1 MAFKTMVVQSL
12 LTATALLA
20 GGRAFADDAP
30 VEKPAVDRP
39 ALPQPS
45 PSAPAA
51 SSGSGQ
57 NQSSG
62 RSSSGSQAS
71 HQTKRSDGAAAGANA
86 QTAGGGNSR
95 GIFPYLAVG
104 PGVLIG
110 LSGGRDFERTNPAL
124 TGAFGLEIPVARATG
139 LAFELNGDLEL
150 AASAD
155 RGTYT
160 ALLVRA
166 RIGRMLTPR
175 NRLWGAVGLGSAGYQ
190 SGALAFGLAGGT
202 SLMLVPKF
210 GLDFSANLGLLSS
223 SSTNINGV
231 PTDYPGGAVLLL
243 AVRALFELHR

>member
-12 LTATALLA
+12 LTAIALLA
-20 GGRAFADDAP
+20 SSRAFADDAP

-45 PSAPAA
+45 PSTPAPA
-51 SSGSGQ
+51 SGSGQ

-62 RSSSGSQAS
+62 RSSSGSQAPRQS
-71 HQTKRSDGAAAGANA
+71 KRSESSAAGANA
-86 QTAGGGNSR
+86 QTGGGGNSR
-95 GIFPYLAVG
+95 GIFPYLGVG

-124 TGAFGLEIPVARATG
+124 TGAFGVEFPVAPATG
-139 LAFELNGDLEL
+139 LAIELNGDLEL

-166 RIGRMLTPR
+166 RLGRMLTPR

-190 SGALAFGLAGGT
+190 SGSLAFGLAGGT

-223 SSTNINGV
+223 SSTNINGA
-231 PTDYPGGAVLLL
+231 PADYPGGAVLLI

>member
-20 GGRAFADDAP
+20 SARAFADDAP

-45 PSAPAA
+45 PSTPAA
-51 SSGSGQ
+51 SSASSE
-57 NQSSG
+57 NQGSG
-62 RSSSGSQAS
+62 RSSTKRETS
-71 HQTKRSDGAAAGANA
+71 HQSKRSGD
-86 QTAGGGNSR
+86 TAGGAGADAGGASNTR
-95 GIFPYLAVG
+95 GIFPYFAVG

-124 TGAFGLEIPVARATG
+124 TGAFGVEIPVARATG

-160 ALLVRA
+160 AVLVRA

-190 SGALAFGLAGGT
+190 SGSLAFGLAGGT

-210 GLDFSANLGLLSS
+210 GLDFSANLALLGS
-223 SSTNINGV
+223 SSTNINGA
-231 PTDYPGGAVLLL
+231 PADYPGGAVLLL

>member
-20 GGRAFADDAP
+20 SGRAFADDAP

-45 PSAPAA
+45 PSTPAPA
-51 SSGSGQ
+51 SESGQ
-57 NQSSG
+57 SRSSS
-62 RSSSGSQAS
+62 RSSSGSQPS
-71 HQTKRSDGAAAGANA
+71 HPTKRSDSTSAGANA

-110 LSGGRDFERTNPAL
+110 LSGGRDFERTNPAI
-124 TGAFGLEIPVARATG
+124 TGAFGVEFPVARATG
-139 LAFELNGDLEL
+139 LAVELNGDLEL

-166 RIGRMLTPR
+166 RIGRMFTPR
-175 NRLWGAVGLGSAGYQ
+175 NRLWGAVGLGTAGYQ
-190 SGALAFGLAGGT
+190 SGSFAFGLAGGT

-210 GLDFSANLGLLSS
+210 GLDFSANLSLLGASN
-223 SSTNINGV
+223 TNINGV
-231 PTDYPGGAVLLL
+231 PTEYPGGAVLLF
-243 AVRALFELHR
+243 AVRGVFELHR

>member
-1 MAFKTMVVQSL
+1 MAFKTMVAQSL
-12 LTATALLA
+12 LTAAALLSSTP
-20 GGRAFADDAP
+20 AFADDAP

-45 PSAPAA
+45 PSAPAT
-51 SSGSGQ
+51 SSGSNQ

-62 RSSSGSQAS
+62 RSSSGNEAS
-71 HQTKRSDGAAAGANA
+71 RQSKQSGGSAAGAGA
-86 QTAGGGNSR
+86 QTGGGGNAR
-95 GIFPYLAVG
+95 GVFPYLAIG

-110 LSGGRDFERTNPAL
+110 LSGGPDFERTNPAL
-124 TGAFGLEIPVARATG
+124 TGALGLEIPVARATG

-150 AASAD
+150 AAGTD

-166 RIGRMLTPR
+166 RLGRMLTPR

-190 SGALAFGLAGGT
+190 SGSLSFGLAGGT

-210 GLDFSANLGLLSS
+210 GLDFSANLGLLGS

-231 PTDYPGGAVLLL
+231 RADYPGGAVLLF

>member
-1 MAFKTMVVQSL
+1 MAFKTVVVRSL
-12 LTATALLA
+12 LTAIALLA
-20 GGRAFADDAP
+20 AGRAFAEDAP

-45 PSAPAA
+45 PSAPAT

-57 NQSSG
+57 SQSSG
-62 RSSSGSQAS
+62 RSSSGNQGTQQNKRAS
-71 HQTKRSDGAAAGANA
+71 GTTSGANA
-86 QTAGGGNSR
+86 QTGGDANPR
-95 GIFPYLAVG
+95 GVFPYLALG

-124 TGAFGLEIPVARATG
+124 TGAVGVEIPVARATG

-160 ALLVRA
+160 AVLVRA

-190 SGALAFGLAGGT
+190 TGSLTFGLAGGT

-223 SSTNINGV
+223 ASSNINGV
-231 PTDYPGGAVLLL
+231 PTEYPGGAVLLL